1 MDSIELREGD
11 GEESTGGV
19 ELHSTG
25 TLREEEEEER

>member
-11 GEESTGGV
+11 REKSTGGV

-25 TLREEEEEER
+25 TLRKEQEEER